1 MRFWKEKRKLCI
13 IAALTALLISA
24 GLIWAGRRSS
34 ELSVSTEEICS
45 NLSSQS
51 SFSFIKTSLHK
62 TIRGT
67 VEEDT
72 IKFTYLSEPTEA
84 LQAAAFDPDTGK
96 TDLQYSEYHIRQ
108 EDGWLFC
115 RYKDG
120 RWEESRPEEFSP
132 EDFLKR
138 VSFSIAGVDLAVIDK
153 WNYVRTEELGERKA
167 RLFKGTC
174 PVEEYLKA
182 KTELAGYKYFGVS
195 DQSGD
200 LGEIEAEIWN
210 DKDSDEVLKLRYDI
224 TRARKQYQE
233 GMGIDVTEVTLSDE
247 IVPFALPE
255 EL

>member
-1 MRFWKEKRKLCI
+1 MKFWKEKRNLCM
-13 IAALTALLISA
+13 IAALTVLLAAA
-24 GLIWAGRRSS
+24 GLLWSGRKSS
-34 ELSVSTEEICS
+34 QLSVSTEEICS

-62 TIRGT
+62 TIRGS

-84 LQAAAFDPDTGK
+84 LQAAAFDLDTGE

-108 EDGWLFC
+108 KDGWLFC

-138 VSFSIAGVDLAVIDK
+138 VSFSIAGVDLAVIEN
-153 WNYVRTEELGERKA
+153 WNYVRTEELGQRKA

-174 PVEEYLKA
+174 PVETYLKA
-182 KTELAGYKYFGVS
+182 KTELDGYEYFGVS
-195 DQSGD
+195 DQTGD
-200 LGEIEAEIWN
+200 LGEIEAEIWI

>member
-1 MRFWKEKRKLCI
+1 M
-13 IAALTALLISA
+13 
-24 GLIWAGRRSS
+24 GG
-34 ELSVSTEEICS
+34 
-45 NLSSQS
+45 
-51 SFSFIKTSLHK
+51 
-62 TIRGT
+62 
-67 VEEDT
+67 
-72 IKFTYLSEPTEA
+72 A
-84 LQAAAFDPDTGK
+84 LQAAVFDPDTGE

-120 RWEESRPEEFSP
+120 RWEESRQEEFSP

-200 LGEIEAEIWN
+200 LGEIEAEIWI

>member
-1 MRFWKEKRKLCI
+1 M
-13 IAALTALLISA
+13 
-24 GLIWAGRRSS
+24 
-34 ELSVSTEEICS
+34 
-45 NLSSQS
+45 
-51 SFSFIKTSLHK
+51 
-62 TIRGT
+62 
-67 VEEDT
+67 
-72 IKFTYLSEPTEA
+72 
-84 LQAAAFDPDTGK
+84 
-96 TDLQYSEYHIRQ
+96 
-108 EDGWLFC
+108 
-115 RYKDG
+115 
-120 RWEESRPEEFSP
+120 
-132 EDFLKR
+132 
-138 VSFSIAGVDLAVIDK
+138 IDK

-200 LGEIEAEIWN
+200 LGEIEAEIWI

-233 GMGIDVTEVTLSDE
+233 GMGIDVFEVALSDE

>member
-1 MRFWKEKRKLCI
+1 M
-13 IAALTALLISA
+13 
-24 GLIWAGRRSS
+24 GG
-34 ELSVSTEEICS
+34 
-45 NLSSQS
+45 
-51 SFSFIKTSLHK
+51 
-62 TIRGT
+62 
-67 VEEDT
+67 
-72 IKFTYLSEPTEA
+72 A
-84 LQAAAFDPDTGK
+84 LQAAVFDPDTGE

-120 RWEESRPEEFSP
+120 RWEESRP

-167 RLFKGTC
+167 RLFKGAC

-200 LGEIEAEIWN
+200 LGEIEAEIWI